1 VNMSDVPEFF
11 GTALIVTAVLVIG
24 KVIAATIGT
33 FLTGHDGETALKVG
47 TSMPQPGEFS
57 LAIARSGSELA
68 SVGSQLYPV
77 VTISTVMS
85 SFIYPLL
92 FNSHGVIGSVF
103 GWILP
108 SRIKTEAAALSSAIA
123 KARRAMAPAKPAPHN
138 LIRGVRTTA
147 VSFGIIG
154 LVIVAGV
161 LISNA
166 GTSLAS
172 EMGISSGLVGV
183 AVLAAVVTLTVPAG
197 IVLWRV
203 LSKLGTIFARKSFI
217 RFKMTKRLHA
227 AEALSVS
234 VVSLFMLAAGV
245 WMVTQLIHMMP
256 VADMT
261 SPATALVMALSAA
274 STATLAMK
282 IHSQMD
288 KTFRRTL
295 LGDGQGVVQPTPDG
309 SASAGD

>member
-1 VNMSDVPEFF
+1 M
-11 GTALIVTAVLVIG
+11 
-24 KVIAATIGT
+24 
-33 FLTGHDGETALKVG
+33 
-47 TSMPQPGEFS
+47 
-57 LAIARSGSELA
+57 
-68 SVGSQLYPV
+68 
-77 VTISTVMS
+77 
-85 SFIYPLL
+85 
-92 FNSHGVIGSVF
+92 
-103 GWILP
+103 
-108 SRIKTEAAALSSAIA
+108 
-123 KARRAMAPAKPAPHN
+123 
-138 LIRGVRTTA
+138 
-147 VSFGIIG
+147 SFGIIG

-203 LSKLGTIFARKSFI
+203 LSELGTIFARKSFI